1 MGEAAR
7 TKRIHANVSHR
18 IEGRIFNQNEFFR
31 LLFVCRLFPI
41 PVPRKPYFFFF
52 LSLSF
57 FQKRGLY
64 TGGTMNFPYSR
75 KKIIERNEYFV
86 SRIVLIERF
95 YRNANAFSNN
105 LEQLTS

>member
-41 PVPRKPYFFFF
+41 PVPRKPYLFFYFSRFF
-52 LSLSF
+52 
-57 FQKRGLY
+57 KNEDY
-64 TGGTMNFPYSR
+64 TREEQWIFRTRER
-75 KKIIERNEYFV
+75 K
-86 SRIVLIERF
+86 
-95 YRNANAFSNN
+95 
-105 LEQLTS
+105 